1 MFQAFSYR
9 LESWNENRIKES
21 FYAVTPY
28 CISAGISLTRHFEDA
43 LNHTVNSWH
52 AGLGNDVLSDNCPRF
67 SSPTLW
73 QIVVTPRQWLK
84 PLTGF
89 LYLTKH
95 KLLLVSRRLGSYCG
109 GFRSERR
116 RFYYWGDTV
125 SRCWCEIRDRAASDA
140 ISVEI
145 KWSPERERCF
155 APKQEVYYWLMN
167 YTIQIDETREIFLVT
182 IFFNLPTRWS
192 KQEMIA
198 FF

>member
-1 MFQAFSYR
+1 M
-9 LESWNENRIKES
+9 
-21 FYAVTPY
+21 V
-28 CISAGISLTRHFEDA
+28 
-43 LNHTVNSWH
+43 
-52 AGLGNDVLSDNCPRF
+52 
-67 SSPTLW
+67 
-73 QIVVTPRQWLK
+73 K

-95 KLLLVSRRLGSYCG
+95 KILLVARRLGSYCG
-109 GFRSERR
+109 GFRSER

-167 YTIQIDETREIFLVT
+167 YTIQIDETRDIFLVT

-198 FF
+198 FFSAELDVYTSTECCDSNVTIPMFRNHQIKHNIYVLRYR